1 MMINFKNTL
10 LLGHR
15 GARGEALENT
25 LAGFKLAQNLQAAGL
40 VGVEFDVQLS
50 TDGRLMVFHDDNLQR
65 LCGQQSR
72 IDQLSLAEIER
83 YSQLDHKQSGH
94 KITPLADLALALEGF
109 TYIELEIKTHER
121 TNYRKLIKALMLEL
135 VNSPLARLPIVLT
148 SFDVELHAGLQRNK
162 LLKHMPRGLLIRTPE
177 TLLTATNT
185 ALQLGCVQLGIHY
198 PLLNQ
203 AVIAHCHRYHLPVSA
218 WTVNDGD
225 TMEKLIAWQVDAII
239 TDYPTY
245 FLTR

>member
-25 LAGFKLAQNLQAAGL
+25 LAGFKLAQNLQTAGL

-50 TDGRLMVFHDDNLQR
+50 ADGRLMVFHDDNLQR

-218 WTVNDGD
+218 WTVNAGD
-225 TMEKLIAWQVDAII
+225 TMENLIAWQVDAII

-245 FLTR
+245 FLTH

>member
-25 LAGFKLAQNLQAAGL
+25 LAGFKLAQNLQTVGL

-50 TDGRLMVFHDDNLQR
+50 ADGRLMVFHDDNLQR

-218 WTVNDGD
+218 WTVNAGD
-225 TMEKLIAWQVDAII
+225 TMENLIAWQVDAII